1 VIRAYDAATGQLAW
15 VFDVGRPQNHG
26 APAPGETYTPSTPN
40 SWAPISADEALGLV
54 YLPMGNP
61 VPDFF
66 GGMRRPFDE
75 DGSSAIV
82 ALDAETGR
90 LRWRF
95 QTVHHDIWDYDVPA
109 QPTLIDLPTPE
120 GLRHAPIQTTK
131 RGQIFVLDRLTGKPI
146 KAVTELP
153 VPQDG
158 IAAGERLSPTQ
169 PFSTE
174 MPALRSPPLREADT
188 WGISPIDQMMCR
200 IRFAK
205 SRYEGEFTP
214 PTLDHAILY
223 TPGFSGG
230 AEWGGV
236 SVDVDRGIMIVNW
249 NRFASRVDLITRAE
263 AQARGFQRF
272 DGHGLSSATQ
282 PMENTPYAA
291 QVELIFMSPLA
302 IPCTAPPWGLITAI
316 DLVTGRVIWNNR
328 FGTGRDNGPWY
339 IASRVHLP
347 MGVPNIGGSVSTRSG
362 LVFIAATAER
372 TIRAYDV
379 ESGRELW
386 QARLPGGGQATPM
399 TYRWAR
405 SGRQFVVIAAAGKP
419 KLGQS
424 GAKILAYALP

>member
-1 VIRAYDAATGQLAW
+1 VIRAYDAVTGQLAW
-15 VFDVGRPQNHG
+15 AFDVGRPQNHG

-54 YLPMGNP
+54 YLPMGNS

-75 DGSSAIV
+75 DVSSAII

-120 GLRHAPIQTTK
+120 GLRHALIQTTK

-146 KAVTELP
+146 KAVAELP

-223 TPGFSGG
+223 TPGLSGG

-249 NRFASRVDLITRAE
+249 NRFASHVELITRAE

-272 DGHGLSSATQ
+272 DGHGLSSPTQ
-282 PMENTPYAA
+282 LMENTPYAA

-328 FGTGRDNGPWY
+328 FGTGRDNGPG
-339 IASRVHLP
+339 I
-347 MGVPNIGGSVSTRSG
+347 
-362 LVFIAATAER
+362 
-372 TIRAYDV
+372 
-379 ESGRELW
+379 
-386 QARLPGGGQATPM
+386 
-399 TYRWAR
+399 
-405 SGRQFVVIAAAGKP
+405 
-419 KLGQS
+419 
-424 GAKILAYALP
+424 